1 MNRILLLKIAATAT
15 FATVLFLAGHGKT
28 VVFLVFP
35 IAAMLQRTMTSREV
49 GPALPAPGLTK
60 GPVLEAN
67 APAGPSSW
75 PAPSPVVP
83 GRSHV
88 LHT

>member
-1 MNRILLLKIAATAT
+1 MNRIQLLKIAAAAT

-35 IAAMLQRTMTSREV
+35 IAAMLQRTMASREV
-49 GPALPAPGLTK
+49 GRVLPAPGLTK

-67 APAGPSSW
+67 SPSSPSSW
-75 PAPSPVVP
+75 PPVNPVVP
-83 GRSHV
+83 SRNHA
-88 LHT
+88 LRA